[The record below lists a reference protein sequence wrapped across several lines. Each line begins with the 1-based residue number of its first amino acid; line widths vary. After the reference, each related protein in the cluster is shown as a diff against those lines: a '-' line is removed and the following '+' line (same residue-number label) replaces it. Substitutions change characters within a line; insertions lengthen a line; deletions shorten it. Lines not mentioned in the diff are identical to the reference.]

1 VLGETHAEETS
12 ARFHPLCTIVVV
24 TIIVDSINQPL
35 QILSLIRPM
44 VQTNPNPTNITAATA
59 NTIVLD
65 IAGMKCAGCVG
76 AVEKHLLAE
85 TGVKSASVNLLT
97 GVAAIAVEPA
107 TATADALA
115 SKLTTKGFP
124 SQPRILSAARSNQSH
139 QRQTKYNQ
147 ESDQIQWQLISAGIL
162 LGFSALGH
170 FIQPNAHSHH
180 GHSIVNNFWWHWG
193 FATLAI
199 AFPGRAL
206 LIDGWRS
213 LWYGNPNMNTLIGL
227 GTIASYTAS
236 LVALLMPNLGW
247 ECFFEEPVM
256 IIGFITLGRTLE
268 QQAKHR
274 AANAF
279 DRLLSLQPTIARLVS
294 PDPDRPQAIE
304 IPVEQ
309 VKIGEYLRVLP
320 GEKIPTDGL
329 IRWGETT
336 IDESLLTGESIPV
349 LKQLGDVVIAGTVN
363 QSGAI
368 SIEVTRTG
376 DDTTLAQIIAL
387 VESAQTRK
395 APVQQFA
402 DTVAGYFTYGVMAI
416 ALLTFL
422 FWYFIG
428 THNPNLVPPIS
439 SLTPLKAAIAVMVV
453 ACPCALGL
461 ATPTAILVG
470 TGIGAESG
478 LLIKGGDVLE
488 TVHRLDTV
496 VFDKTGTLT
505 EGKPQVTD
513 ILTADDIRHGLVG
526 QVNQVSQRLKPLLVM
541 QSPPARTNIGLTEL
555 DGNTIGSN
563 QLLRL
568 AAAAES
574 VTNHPLAVAIQQE
587 AARLGLAIP
596 VVLNSHTEAGLGVY
610 AEVLIGEEEATG
622 VLVGNQNWLTA
633 KGVEISAEWLGAAE
647 TLTVAG
653 KTVMYV
659 AIVQELTSQ
668 VIGIIGVTDRL
679 RLDAIEAVKQLQR
692 KGLKVALLTG
702 DRAPVAKLIAAELG
716 IVDIYAE
723 ILPQDK
729 ARIIQSLQTPHL
741 SSGIPHRVAMI
752 GDGIN
757 DAPALAQADVGI
769 ALNAGTDVAIEVA
782 DIILMRD
789 RLLDVV
795 YAIDLSTKT
804 FIKIRQNL
812 FWAAIYN
819 LLGIPA
825 AAGLLYW
832 FGWGAM
838 LSPSAAGAMMALSSV
853 SVVTNSLLLR
863 LGTRHPQLPVSG
875 D

>member
-1 VLGETHAEETS
+1 
-12 ARFHPLCTIVVV
+12 
-24 TIIVDSINQPL
+24 
-35 QILSLIRPM
+35 M
-44 VQTNPNPTNITAATA
+44 VQTKPNSTIIAESTS

-65 IAGMKCAGCVG
+65 IVGMKCAGCVG

-97 GVAAIAVEPA
+97 GVAAISVERETVTAKDLA
-107 TATADALA
+107 T
-115 SKLTTKGFP
+115 KLTTKGFP
-124 SQPRILSAARSNQSH
+124 TQPRLLSATQANRSH
-139 QRQTKYNQ
+139 QRQTNYAQASK
-147 ESDQIQWQLISAGIL
+147 QILWQLITAGIL
-162 LGFSALGH
+162 LGLSAVGH
-170 FIQPNAHSHH
+170 FAQPSTHIHH
-180 GHSIVNNFWWHWG
+180 GYSVLNNFWWHWG
-193 FATLAI
+193 LATIAI
-199 AFPGRAL
+199 AFPGRSIL
-206 LIDGWRS
+206 VDGWRS
-213 LWYGNPNMNTLIGL
+213 LWYGNPNMNTLVGL
-227 GTIASYTAS
+227 GIITSYTAS
-236 LVALLMPNLGW
+236 LVALLLPNLGW

-274 AANAF
+274 AASAF
-279 DRLLSLQPTIARLVS
+279 DRLLSIQPGSARLVS
-294 PDPDRPQAIE
+294 ADPDRPQAIE

-309 VKIGEYLRVLP
+309 VKVGEYLRVLP

-336 IDESLLTGESIPV
+336 IDESLVTGESIPV

-387 VESAQTRK
+387 VEAAQTRK
-395 APVQQFA
+395 APVQKLA
-402 DTVAGYFTYGVMAI
+402 DTVAGYFTYGVLAI
-416 ALLTFL
+416 SLLTCL

-428 THNPNLVPPIS
+428 SHNPNLDPPFS
-439 SLTPLKAAIAVMVV
+439 SITPLKAAIAVMVV

-488 TVHRLDTV
+488 LVHHLDTV

-505 EGKPQVTD
+505 QGKPQVTD
-513 ILTADDIRHGLVG
+513 IFTTD
-526 QVNQVSQRLKPLLVM
+526 
-541 QSPPARTNIGLTEL
+541 NIHSTEL
-555 DGNTIGSN
+555 L
-563 QLLRL
+563 QL

-587 AARLGLAIP
+587 ATRLDLVLPP
-596 VVLNSHTEAGLGVY
+596 VISAYTKPGLGVE
-610 AEVLIGEEEATG
+610 AEVFFTQELEQPATALKDG
-622 VLVGNQNWLTA
+622 KYQVIVGNHNWLVSHGIEVSVDLQT
-633 KGVEISAEWLGAAE
+633 AAE
-647 TLTVAG
+647 AWTVAG
-653 KTVMYV
+653 KTVVFV
-659 AIVQELTSQ
+659 AIAGEELPMM
-668 VIGIIGVTDRL
+668 IGIISVIDRL
-679 RLDAIEAVKQLQR
+679 RLDAIETVKQLQGM
-692 KGLKVALLTG
+692 GLRVALLTG
-702 DRAPVAKLIAAELG
+702 DRQPVADLIAQELG
-716 IVDIYAE
+716 ITDVYAE
-723 ILPQDK
+723 VLPQDK
-729 ARIIQSLQTPHL
+729 ARIIQSLQVNSVFPDTPNK
-741 SSGIPHRVAMI
+741 VAMI

-757 DAPALAQADVGI
+757 DAPALAQADLGI
-769 ALNAGTDVAIEVA
+769 AMNAGTDVAIEVA

-795 YAIDLSTKT
+795 YSIELSRST
-804 FIKIRQNL
+804 FTKIRQNL

-819 LLGIPA
+819 LIGIPA

-832 FGWGAM
+832 YGWGSL

-863 LGTRHPQLPVSG
+863 LGGRDLS
-875 D
+875 

>member
-1 VLGETHAEETS
+1 
-12 ARFHPLCTIVVV
+12 
-24 TIIVDSINQPL
+24 
-35 QILSLIRPM
+35 M
-44 VQTNPNPTNITAATA
+44 VQTNLNPITIAESAT

-65 IAGMKCAGCVG
+65 ITGMKCAGCVG

-97 GVAAIAVEPA
+97 GVAAIAVESETVTAADLA
-107 TATADALA
+107 T
-115 SKLTTKGFP
+115 KLTTKGFP
-124 SQPRILSAARSNQSH
+124 TQSRVLSASKLNRSDR
-139 QRQTKYNQ
+139 RQAKYAQ
-147 ESDQIQWQLISAGIL
+147 ESQQILWQLITAGIL
-162 LGFSALGH
+162 LGLSAVGH
-170 FIQPNAHSHH
+170 FTQPDHAQMHH
-180 GHSIVNNFWWHWG
+180 GHSVLNNFWWHWG

-199 AFPGRAL
+199 VFPGRAML
-206 LIDGWRS
+206 VDGWRS

-236 LVALLMPNLGW
+236 LIALLMPNLGW

-294 PDPDRPQAIE
+294 PDPERPQAIE

-320 GEKIPTDGL
+320 GEKIPTDGK

-336 IDESLLTGESIPV
+336 IDESLITGESIPV
-349 LKQLGDVVIAGTVN
+349 LKQLGDLVIAGTVN

-376 DDTTLAQIIAL
+376 DDTTLAQIISL

-395 APVQQFA
+395 APVQKFA
-402 DTVAGYFTYGVMAI
+402 DTVAGYFTYGVIAI
-416 ALLTFL
+416 ATLTFL

-428 THNPNLVPPIS
+428 THNPNLDPPIS

-470 TGIGAESG
+470 TGIGAEAG

-513 ILTADDIRHGLVG
+513 ILTADDIRDDS
-526 QVNQVSQRLKPLLVM
+526 VSQRLKPLLVV
-541 QSPPARTNIGLTEL
+541 QSPPTRTEISS
-555 DGNTIGSN
+555 DTIGSN
-563 QLLRL
+563 ELLQL

-587 AARLGLAIP
+587 AARLGLTIP

-610 AEVLIGEEEATG
+610 AKVQAGAVATR
-622 VLVGNQNWLTA
+622 VIVGNQNWLAA
-633 KGVEISAEWLGAAE
+633 KGIEVSAEWLVAAE
-647 TLTVAG
+647 KLTVAG

-659 AIVQELTSQ
+659 AILEELPSTTK
-668 VIGIIGVTDRL
+668 IMGIIGVTDRL
-679 RLDAIEAVKQLQR
+679 RVDAIETVKQLQQ
-692 KGLKVALLTG
+692 KGLRVALLTG

-716 IVDIYAE
+716 IVDIYSE

-729 ARIIQSLQTPHL
+729 ARIIQSLQTPDL
-741 SSGIPHRVAMI
+741 SSGIPHKVAMI

-795 YAIDLSTKT
+795 YSIELSTKT
-804 FIKIRQNL
+804 FTKIRQNL

-863 LGTRHPQLPVSG
+863 LGGSKIVG
-875 D
+875 

>member
-1 VLGETHAEETS
+1 MVTS
-12 ARFHPLCTIVVV
+12 NLTPATIPE
-24 TIIVDSINQPL
+24 S
-35 QILSLIRPM
+35 
-44 VQTNPNPTNITAATA
+44 ATT
-59 NTIVLD
+59 TIVLD
-65 IAGMKCAGCVG
+65 IAGMKCGGCVG

-85 TGVKSASVNLLT
+85 TGVNSACVNLLT
-97 GVAAIAVEPA
+97 GVAAIEIERETV
-107 TATADALA
+107 TAAALA
-115 SKLTTKGFP
+115 TKLTTKGFP
-124 SQPRILSAARSNQSH
+124 TQPRALVDTRFNQSR
-139 QRQTKYNQ
+139 QRQTKYAQ
-147 ESDQIQWQLISAGIL
+147 AAKQILWQLITAGTLLILSAI
-162 LGFSALGH
+162 GH
-170 FIQPNAHSHH
+170 FTQPNSTHIHH
-180 GHSIVNNFWWHWG
+180 GYSVLNNFWWHWG
-193 FATLAI
+193 LATLAI
-199 AFPGRAL
+199 IFPGRAIL
-206 LIDGWRS
+206 VDGWRS
-213 LWYGNPNMNTLIGL
+213 LWFGNPNMNTLVGL

-236 LVALLMPNLGW
+236 VVALVLPNLGW

-279 DRLLSLQPTIARLVS
+279 DRLLSLQPTVARLVS
-294 PDPDRPQAIE
+294 PDPERPQAIE

-309 VKIGEYLRVLP
+309 VKVGEYLRVLP
-320 GEKIPTDGL
+320 GEKIPTDGV

-336 IDESLLTGESIPV
+336 IDESLITGESIPV
-349 LKQLGDVVIAGTVN
+349 LKQLGDLVIAGTVN

-368 SIEVTRTG
+368 SIEVTCTG

-395 APVQQFA
+395 APVQKFA
-402 DTVAGYFTYGVMAI
+402 DTVAGYFTYGVIAI
-416 ALLTFL
+416 AILTFL
-422 FWYFIG
+422 FWYLIG
-428 THNPNLVPPIS
+428 SHNPNLDPPIS

-513 ILTADDIRHGLVG
+513 ILTADHIH
-526 QVNQVSQRLKPLLVM
+526 
-541 QSPPARTNIGLTEL
+541 
-555 DGNTIGSN
+555 SN
-563 QLLRL
+563 ELLRL

-574 VTNHPLAVAIQQE
+574 VTNHPLAVAICQE
-587 AARLGLAIP
+587 AARLGLTIP
-596 VVLNSHTEAGLGVY
+596 VVLNSQTEAGLGVY
-610 AEVLIGEEEATG
+610 AEVQITG
-622 VLVGNQNWLTA
+622 DTLDGKYQVIVGNQNCLTA
-633 KGVEISAEWLGAAE
+633 KGIEISQDWLVAAE
-647 TLTVAG
+647 KLIVAG

-659 AIVQELTSQ
+659 AIAESLPLSSKI
-668 VIGIIGVTDRL
+668 IGVIGVTDRL
-679 RLDAIEAVKQLQR
+679 RVDALDTVKQLQG
-692 KGLKVALLTG
+692 KGLQVVLLTG
-702 DRAPVAKLIAAELG
+702 DRKPVANLIAQALG
-716 IVDIYAE
+716 ITDVYAE
-723 ILPQDK
+723 VLPQDK
-729 ARIIQSLQTPHL
+729 ARIIQSLQAIET
-741 SSGIPHRVAMI
+741 SSGIFQKVAMI

-769 ALNAGTDVAIEVA
+769 AMNAGTDVAIEVA
-782 DIILMRD
+782 DIILVRD

-795 YAIDLSTKT
+795 YSIELSTKT
-804 FIKIRQNL
+804 FAKIRQNL

-819 LLGIPA
+819 LIGIPA

-863 LGTRHPQLPVSG
+863 LGGSRK
-875 D
+875 

>member
-1 VLGETHAEETS
+1 
-12 ARFHPLCTIVVV
+12 
-24 TIIVDSINQPL
+24 
-35 QILSLIRPM
+35 M
-44 VQTNPNPTNITAATA
+44 VQTNPNPITIAEAAT

-85 TGVKSASVNLLT
+85 MGVKSASVNLLT
-97 GVAAIAVEPA
+97 GVAAILVEPA
-107 TATADALA
+107 TTTAEVLA

-124 SQPRILSAARSNQSH
+124 SQPRTLAQTENRSDR
-139 QRQTKYNQ
+139 RQAKYAQ
-147 ESDQIQWQLISAGIL
+147 ESKQILWQLITAGIL
-162 LGFSALGH
+162 LGLSAVGH
-170 FIQPNAHSHH
+170 FAQPDHTQMHH
-180 GHSIVNNFWWHWG
+180 GQSVLNNFWWHWG

-199 AFPGRAL
+199 VFPGRAIL
-206 LIDGWRS
+206 LDGWRS
-213 LWYGNPNMNTLIGL
+213 LWYGNPNMNTLVGL

-294 PDPDRPQAIE
+294 PDPERPQPIE

-320 GEKIPTDGL
+320 GEKIPTDGV

-336 IDESLLTGESIPV
+336 IDESLITGESIPV

-395 APVQQFA
+395 APVQKFA
-402 DTVAGYFTYGVMAI
+402 DTVAGYFTYGVIAI
-416 ALLTFL
+416 ATLTFL

-428 THNPNLVPPIS
+428 TQNPNLDPPIS

-470 TGIGAESG
+470 TGIGAEAG

-513 ILTADDIRHGLVG
+513 ILTADDIR
-526 QVNQVSQRLKPLLVM
+526 VSQRLKPPLVM
-541 QSPPARTNIGLTEL
+541 QSPPTRTNIGLLPLDENIISSTEL
-555 DGNTIGSN
+555 L
-563 QLLRL
+563 QL

-587 AARLGLAIP
+587 ATRLGLTIP
-596 VVLNSHTEAGLGVY
+596 VVLNSQTAAGLGVY
-610 AEVLIGEEEATG
+610 AEVQMTG
-622 VLVGNQNWLTA
+622 DTLHGKYQVIVGNQNCLTA
-633 KGVEISAEWLGAAE
+633 KGLEVSEEWLVAAE
-647 TLTVAG
+647 KLTVAG

-659 AIVQELTSQ
+659 AIDEKLPSTSKI
-668 VIGIIGVTDRL
+668 VGIIGVTDRL
-679 RLDAIEAVKQLQR
+679 RLDAIETVKQLQQ
-692 KGLKVALLTG
+692 KGLRVVLLTG
-702 DRAPVAKLIAAELG
+702 DRAPVANLIAAELG
-716 IVDIYAE
+716 IVDIYSE

-729 ARIIQSLQTPHL
+729 ARIIQSLQMPDS
-741 SSGIPHRVAMI
+741 SSGIPHKVAMI

-769 ALNAGTDVAIEVA
+769 AMNAGTDVAIEVA

-795 YAIDLSTKT
+795 YSIELSTKT
-804 FIKIRQNL
+804 FTKIRQNL

-863 LGTRHPQLPVSG
+863 LGKPSIKAMN
-875 D
+875 

>member
-1 VLGETHAEETS
+1 
-12 ARFHPLCTIVVV
+12 
-24 TIIVDSINQPL
+24 
-35 QILSLIRPM
+35 M
-44 VQTNPNPTNITAATA
+44 VKSNPNPITAATS

-85 TGVKSASVNLLT
+85 TGVNSASVNLLT
-97 GVAAIAVEPA
+97 GVAAISVERE
-107 TATADALA
+107 TVTADALA

-124 SQPRILSAARSNQSH
+124 SQPRILAETRFNRSD
-139 QRQTKYNQ
+139 QRQTKYAQ
-147 ESDQIQWQLISAGIL
+147 ASKQILWQLVTAGIL
-162 LGFSALGH
+162 LGLSAVGH
-170 FIQPNAHSHH
+170 FTQPDTQMHH
-180 GHSIVNNFWWHWG
+180 GHSMLNNFWWHWG
-193 FATLAI
+193 LATLAMI
-199 AFPGRAL
+199 FPGRAIL
-206 LIDGWRS
+206 VDGWRS
-213 LWYGNPNMNTLIGL
+213 LWFGNPNMNTLVGL
-227 GTIASYTAS
+227 GTITSYTAS
-236 LVALLMPNLGW
+236 VVALLLPNLGW

-294 PDPDRPQAIE
+294 PDPERPQPIE

-309 VKIGEYLRVLP
+309 VKVGEYLRVLP
-320 GEKIPTDGL
+320 GEKIPTDGA

-336 IDESLLTGESIPV
+336 IDESLITGESIPV
-349 LKQLGDVVIAGTVN
+349 LKQLGDIVIAGTVN

-395 APVQQFA
+395 APVQKFA
-402 DTVAGYFTYGVMAI
+402 DTVAGYFTYGVIAI
-416 ALLTFL
+416 AILTFL
-422 FWYFIG
+422 FWYSIG
-428 THNPNLVPPIS
+428 THNPNLDPPIS

-478 LLIKGGDVLE
+478 LLIKGGDVLD

-513 ILTADDIRHGLVG
+513 VITADSLQAELD
-526 QVNQVSQRLKPLLVM
+526 SQRLKPLLCWGRRSANVM
-541 QSPPARTNIGLTEL
+541 QSPDGAWTNIGST
-555 DGNTIGSN
+555 
-563 QLLRL
+563 QLLQL

-574 VTNHPLAVAIQQE
+574 VTNHPLAVAICQE
-587 AARLGLAIP
+587 AARLGLTIP
-596 VVLNSHTEAGLGVY
+596 VVLNSQTEAGLGVY
-610 AEVLIGEEEATG
+610 AEVQITDDTLDGKYQVI
-622 VLVGNQNWLTA
+622 VGNQNCLTA
-633 KGVEISAEWLGAAE
+633 KGIEISEEWLSAAE
-647 TLTVAG
+647 KLIVTG

-659 AIVQELTSQ
+659 AIAEDLPLSSR
-668 VIGIIGVTDRL
+668 IMGIIGVTDRL
-679 RLDAIEAVKQLQR
+679 RVDAIETVKQLQS
-692 KGLKVALLTG
+692 KGLQVVLLTG
-702 DRAPVAKLIAAELG
+702 DRKPVANLIAKELG
-716 IVDIYAE
+716 ITDIYAE

-729 ARIIQSLQTPHL
+729 ARIIQSLQTDL
-741 SSGIPHRVAMI
+741 SEANLQNPKLLRKVAMI

-769 ALNAGTDVAIEVA
+769 AMNTGTDVAIEVA

-795 YAIDLSTKT
+795 YSIELSTKT
-804 FIKIRQNL
+804 FNKIRQNL

-819 LLGIPA
+819 IIGIPA

-863 LGTRHPQLPVSG
+863 WNRTRTKIIASGSSIQSSGTS
-875 D
+875 

>member
-1 VLGETHAEETS
+1 MLKS
-12 ARFHPLCTIVVV
+12 
-24 TIIVDSINQPL
+24 
-35 QILSLIRPM
+35 
-44 VQTNPNPTNITAATA
+44 NPNPITIAESNS

-97 GVAAIAVEPA
+97 GVAAISVERE
-107 TATADALA
+107 TVTADALA

-124 SQPRILSAARSNQSH
+124 TQPRILADARFNRSH
-139 QRQTKYNQ
+139 QRQTKYAQ
-147 ESDQIQWQLISAGIL
+147 ASKQILLQLITAGIL
-162 LGFSALGH
+162 LGLSAVGH
-170 FIQPNAHSHH
+170 FTQPDNTHMHH
-180 GHSIVNNFWWHWG
+180 GYSILNNFWWHWG
-193 FATLAI
+193 LATLAI
-199 AFPGRAL
+199 ILPGRAML
-206 LIDGWRS
+206 VDGWRS
-213 LWYGNPNMNTLIGL
+213 LWFGNPNMNTLVGL

-236 LVALLMPNLGW
+236 VVALLLPNLGW

-294 PDPDRPQAIE
+294 PDPERPQAID

-309 VKIGEYLRVLP
+309 VKVGEYLRVLP
-320 GEKIPTDGL
+320 GEKIPTDGA

-336 IDESLLTGESIPV
+336 IDESLITGESIPV
-349 LKQLGDVVIAGTVN
+349 LKQLGDGVIAGTVN

-368 SIEVTRTG
+368 SIEVTLTG

-395 APVQQFA
+395 APVQKFA
-402 DTVAGYFTYGVMAI
+402 DTVAGYFTYGVIAI
-416 ALLTFL
+416 AILTFL

-428 THNPNLVPPIS
+428 THNPNLDPPIS
-439 SLTPLKAAIAVMVV
+439 SLTPLKAAIAVIVV

-470 TGIGAESG
+470 TGIGAEAG

-488 TVHRLDTV
+488 TVHRLHTV

-513 ILTADDIRHGLVG
+513 MLTAD
-526 QVNQVSQRLKPLLVM
+526 
-541 QSPPARTNIGLTEL
+541 NIHSTE
-555 DGNTIGSN
+555 
-563 QLLRL
+563 LLRL

-587 AARLGLAIP
+587 AARLGLTIP
-596 VVLNSHTEAGLGVY
+596 VVLNSQTEAGLGVY
-610 AEVLIGEEEATG
+610 AEVQITDDTLDGKYQVI
-622 VLVGNQNWLTA
+622 VGNQNCLTA
-633 KGVEISAEWLGAAE
+633 RGIEISEEWLSAAE
-647 TLTVAG
+647 GLTLAG

-659 AIVQELTSQ
+659 AIAEKLPLSSKI
-668 VIGIIGVTDRL
+668 IGIIGVTDRL
-679 RLDAIEAVKQLQR
+679 RVDAIETVKQLQHR
-692 KGLKVALLTG
+692 GLQVVLLTG
-702 DRAPVAKLIAAELG
+702 DRQPVANLIAQELG
-716 IVDIYAE
+716 ITDIYAE

-729 ARIIQSLQTPHL
+729 AQIIQSLQQNQSSQTFPLSPFPFPLTKQSTKLPHT
-741 SSGIPHRVAMI
+741 RKVAMI

-769 ALNAGTDVAIEVA
+769 AMNAGTDVAIEVA

-795 YAIDLSTKT
+795 YSIELSTKT
-804 FIKIRQNL
+804 FTKIRQNL

-819 LLGIPA
+819 LIGIPA

-838 LSPSAAGAMMALSSV
+838 LSPSAAGGMMALSSV

-863 LGTRHPQLPVSG
+863 LNRGHRRSIV
-875 D
+875 

>member
-1 VLGETHAEETS
+1 
-12 ARFHPLCTIVVV
+12 
-24 TIIVDSINQPL
+24 
-35 QILSLIRPM
+35 M
-44 VQTNPNPTNITAATA
+44 VQTNPRPITIAESTTS
-59 NTIVLD
+59 TIVLD
-65 IAGMKCAGCVG
+65 ITGMKCAGCVG

-107 TATADALA
+107 TASADALA

-124 SQPRILSAARSNQSH
+124 SQPRRLSAVRSHQSH

-199 AFPGRAL
+199 AFPGRAML
-206 LIDGWRS
+206 VDGWRS
-213 LWYGNPNMNTLIGL
+213 LWYGSPNMNTLIGL
-227 GTIASYTAS
+227 GTMASYTAS
-236 LVALLMPNLGW
+236 LVALLLPNLGW

-309 VKIGEYLRVLP
+309 VKVGEYLRVLP
-320 GEKIPTDGL
+320 GEKIPTDGT

-336 IDESLLTGESIPV
+336 IDESLITGESIPV

-416 ALLTFL
+416 ATLTFL

-428 THNPNLVPPIS
+428 SHNPNLVPPIS

-470 TGIGAESG
+470 TGIGAEAG

-513 ILTADDIRHGLVG
+513 VVTADDLRGG
-526 QVNQVSQRLKPLLVM
+526 QRLKPPVVM
-541 QSPPARTNIGLTEL
+541 QSPPTRTNNIGLLEPDDEHISSNEL
-555 DGNTIGSN
+555 L
-563 QLLRL
+563 QL

-587 AARLGLAIP
+587 AARLGLTIP
-596 VVLNSHTEAGLGVY
+596 VVLNSQTEAGFGVY
-610 AEVLIGEEEATG
+610 AEVVGERGDGATK
-622 VLVGNQNWLTA
+622 VIVGNRNWLVK
-633 KGVEISAEWLGAAE
+633 KGLEISEQWLGAAE
-647 TLTVAG
+647 ALTVAG

-659 AIVQELTSQ
+659 AIVGELPLTSQ
-668 VIGIIGVTDRL
+668 IVGIIGVTDRL
-679 RLDAIEAVKQLQR
+679 RLDAIETVKQLQA
-692 KGLKVALLTG
+692 KGLKVVLLTG
-702 DRAPVAKLIAAELG
+702 DRTPIAKLIAAELG
-716 IVDIYAE
+716 IVDIHAE

-741 SSGIPHRVAMI
+741 SSGIPHKVAMI

-795 YAIDLSTKT
+795 YAIELSSKT
-804 FIKIRQNL
+804 FTKIRQNL

-832 FGWGAM
+832 CGWGAM

-863 LGTRHPQLPVSG
+863 LGVKPPVVKISA

>member
-1 VLGETHAEETS
+1 
-12 ARFHPLCTIVVV
+12 
-24 TIIVDSINQPL
+24 
-35 QILSLIRPM
+35 
-44 VQTNPNPTNITAATA
+44 
-59 NTIVLD
+59 
-65 IAGMKCAGCVG
+65 VG

-107 TATADALA
+107 TTTAAALA
-115 SKLTTKGFP
+115 TKLTTKGFP

-180 GHSIVNNFWWHWG
+180 GYSIVNNFWWHWG

-199 AFPGRAL
+199 AFPGRAM
-206 LIDGWRS
+206 IVDGWRS

-395 APVQQFA
+395 APVQKFA

-422 FWYFIG
+422 FWYLIG
-428 THNPNLVPPIS
+428 TYNPNLVPPIS

-526 QVNQVSQRLKPLLVM
+526 QRLKPPLVM
-541 QSPPARTNIGLTEL
+541 QSPPARTNGLKEL
-555 DGNTIGSN
+555 NCNTIGSN

-587 AARLGLAIP
+587 AALLGLAIP
-596 VVLNSHTEAGLGVY
+596 VVLNSQTEAGLGVY
-610 AEVLIGEEEATG
+610 AEVLIGEGEAATA
-622 VLVGNQNWLTA
+622 VLVGNRNWLTA

-647 TLTVAG
+647 ALTVAG

-659 AIVQELTSQ
+659 AISQELPLASQ

-679 RLDAIEAVKQLQR
+679 RLDAIETIQQLQR
-692 KGLKVALLTG
+692 KGLRVALLTG

-782 DIILMRD
+782 DLILMRD

>member
-1 VLGETHAEETS
+1 
-12 ARFHPLCTIVVV
+12 
-24 TIIVDSINQPL
+24 
-35 QILSLIRPM
+35 M
-44 VQTNPNPTNITAATA
+44 VQTNLTAATITETA
-59 NTIVLD
+59 SNMIVLD

-76 AVEKHLLAE
+76 AVERHLLAE

-107 TATADALA
+107 TATAEVLA

-124 SQPRILSAARSNQSH
+124 SQPRILARNENRSNQ
-139 QRQTKYNQ
+139 RQIKYAQ
-147 ESDQIQWQLISAGIL
+147 ASKQIQWQLISASIL

-170 FIQPNAHSHH
+170 FIQPTAHSHH
-180 GHSIVNNFWWHWG
+180 GYAIVNNFWWHWG

-199 AFPGRAL
+199 IFPGRAI

-213 LWYGNPNMNTLIGL
+213 LWYGSPNMNTLVGL

-236 LVALLMPNLGW
+236 LVALLMPSLGW

-274 AANAF
+274 AASAF

-294 PDPDRPQAIE
+294 PDPERPQVIE

-320 GEKIPTDGL
+320 GEKIPTDGT

-336 IDESLLTGESIPV
+336 IDESLITGESIPV
-349 LKQLGDVVIAGTVN
+349 LKQLGDGVIAGTVN

-395 APVQQFA
+395 APVQKFA

-416 ALLTFL
+416 ATLTFL
-422 FWYFIG
+422 FWYLIG
-428 THNPNLVPPIS
+428 THNPNLDPPIS
-439 SLTPLKAAIAVMVV
+439 SLTPLKAAIAVMVI

-470 TGIGAESG
+470 TGIGAETG

-513 ILTADDIRHGLVG
+513 ILTADGI
-526 QVNQVSQRLKPLLVM
+526 S
-541 QSPPARTNIGLTEL
+541 STEL
-555 DGNTIGSN
+555 L
-563 QLLRL
+563 QLS
-568 AAAAES
+568 AAAES
-574 VTNHPLAVAIQQE
+574 VTNHPLAMAIGQE
-587 AARLGLAIP
+587 AMRLGLTIP
-596 VVLNSHTEAGLGVY
+596 VVLNSQTAAGLGVS
-610 AEVLIGEEEATG
+610 AEVQMIGDTLNG
-622 VLVGNQNWLTA
+622 QYRVVVGNQNCLTA
-633 KGVEISAEWLGAAE
+633 TGIEVSQEWLIAAE
-647 TLTVAG
+647 ALTLVG

-659 AIVQELTSQ
+659 AIGEELPLTGK
-668 VIGIIGVTDRL
+668 VLGIIGVTDRL
-679 RLDAIEAVKQLQR
+679 RVDAIETVKQLQH

-716 IVDIYAE
+716 IVDVYSE

-741 SSGIPHRVAMI
+741 SSGIPHKVAMI

-769 ALNAGTDVAIEVA
+769 AMNAGTDVAIEVA

-795 YAIDLSTKT
+795 YSIELSTKT
-804 FIKIRQNL
+804 FTKIRQNL

-832 FGWGAM
+832 FGWGN
-838 LSPSAAGAMMALSSV
+838 LLNPSAAGAMMALSSV

-863 LGTRHPQLPVSG
+863 LGKPSIKIS
-875 D
+875 